1 MGFIEQIPHSVGAT
15 CGRPQ
20 IQKMLANIN
29 FYVIGRPQVAP
40 TVWWKPTDKPKFENF
55 TQQKGNKTMN
65 IHDNFPARP
74 EGFDYDAAL
83 SELQE
88 KIRRKKKA
96 KTLLAHF
103 TEEAARLNSIVED
116 RFKEYEAEK
125 EEADALQ
132 SATLTLLLYSVMGL
146 KEEKLQKEES
156 EALAA
161 KAEYESAKAELDHVL
176 NRQVELR
183 AEIRSLGN
191 CEADYERMLAEKK
204 AYLMARETAVNAE
217 VEALEAEKAAII
229 RDSKELKEAM
239 ESGQYALRV
248 ARSVMDALAKAQ
260 YLSRQDTRAPRR
272 SGTGTIAAAIRDTE
286 IDHEKRNT
294 VVRLDNSLQTLGRY
308 LRDFAAEL
316 KDIAALPMEHLP
328 TTRFGEGL
336 ILLDRWADGPI
347 SEIVVDVKLDHV
359 REKMVPL
366 MNKLIPIV
374 EGLEREYAA
383 REVACA
389 EIDRRIREIVVGK
402 Q

>member
-1 MGFIEQIPHSVGAT
+1 
-15 CGRPQ
+15 
-20 IQKMLANIN
+20 
-29 FYVIGRPQVAP
+29 
-40 TVWWKPTDKPKFENF
+40 
-55 TQQKGNKTMN
+55 MN

-116 RFKEYEAEK
+116 RFKEYEAEQ
-125 EEADALQ
+125 EEADAMK

-146 KEEKLQKEES
+146 KEEKLRKEES
-156 EALAA
+156 EVLAA
-161 KAEYESAKAELDHVL
+161 KAEYESTKAELDHVL
-176 NRQVELR
+176 ARQAELR

-191 CEADYERMLAEKK
+191 CERDYEEMVAEKK
-204 AYLMARETAVNAE
+204 AWLMAKEVAVNTE
-217 VEALEAEKAAII
+217 VEALEAQKAAII

-260 YLSRQDTRAPRR
+260 YLSRVDTRGPGGRY
-272 SGTGTIAAAIRDTE
+272 SVISAAIDAVHDTE
-286 IDHEKRNT
+286 IDHEKRNA

-308 LRDFAAEL
+308 LQDFAAEL
-316 KDIAALPMEHLP
+316 KDVASLPMEHLP

-366 MNKLIPIV
+366 MNKLTPIV
-374 EGLEREYAA
+374 EGLEKEYAA
-383 REVACA
+383 REAACG
-389 EIDRRIREIVVGK
+389 EIDRRIREIVLG
-402 Q
+402 QQ

>member
-1 MGFIEQIPHSVGAT
+1 
-15 CGRPQ
+15 
-20 IQKMLANIN
+20 
-29 FYVIGRPQVAP
+29 
-40 TVWWKPTDKPKFENF
+40 
-55 TQQKGNKTMN
+55 MN
-65 IHDNFPARP
+65 NVNLPARP

-83 SELQE
+83 AELQE

-116 RFKEYEAEK
+116 RFKEYEVEQ
-125 EEADALQ
+125 EEADAMK

-146 KEEKLQKEES
+146 KEEKLRKEES

-176 NRQVELR
+176 ARQVELR

-191 CEADYERMLAEKK
+191 CERDYEEMVAEKK
-204 AYLMARETAVNAE
+204 AWLMAKEVTVNTE

-260 YLSRQDTRAPRR
+260 YLSRVDTRGPGGRY
-272 SGTGTIAAAIRDTE
+272 SVISAAIDAVHDTE

-294 VVRLDNSLQTLGRY
+294 VIRLDNSLQTLGRY
-308 LRDFAAEL
+308 LQDFAAEL
-316 KDIAALPMEHLP
+316 KDVASLPMEHLP

-383 REVACA
+383 RAAACA
-389 EIDRRIREIVVGK
+389 EIDRRIREIVLG
-402 Q
+402 QQ

>member
-1 MGFIEQIPHSVGAT
+1 
-15 CGRPQ
+15 
-20 IQKMLANIN
+20 
-29 FYVIGRPQVAP
+29 
-40 TVWWKPTDKPKFENF
+40 
-55 TQQKGNKTMN
+55 MN
-65 IHDNFPARP
+65 PYDHFPARP

-116 RFKEYEAEK
+116 RFKEYEVEQ
-125 EEADALQ
+125 EEAEALQ
-132 SATLTLLLYSVMGL
+132 GATLTLLFYSLLGL
-146 KEEKLQKEES
+146 KEEKLSKEES

-161 KAEYESAKAELDHVL
+161 KAEYEKAKAELDHVL
-176 NRQVELR
+176 ARQVELR
-183 AEIRSLGN
+183 AEIRALGN
-191 CEADYERMLAEKK
+191 CERDYEEMVAEKK
-204 AYLMARETAVNAE
+204 AWLMAKEVAVNTE

-260 YLSRQDTRAPRR
+260 YLSRVDTRGPGGRY
-272 SGTGTIAAAIRDTE
+272 SVISAAIDAVHDTE

-294 VVRLDNSLQTLGRY
+294 VIRLDNSLQTLGRY
-308 LRDFAAEL
+308 LQDFAAEL
-316 KDIAALPMEHLP
+316 KDVASLPMEHLP
-328 TTRFGEGL
+328 ATRFGEGL

-366 MNKLIPIV
+366 MNKLTPIV
-374 EGLEREYAA
+374 EGLEKEYAA
-383 REVACA
+383 REAACG
-389 EIDRRIREIVVGK
+389 EIDEKIREIVLG
-402 Q
+402 QS

>member
-1 MGFIEQIPHSVGAT
+1 
-15 CGRPQ
+15 
-20 IQKMLANIN
+20 
-29 FYVIGRPQVAP
+29 
-40 TVWWKPTDKPKFENF
+40 
-55 TQQKGNKTMN
+55 MN
-65 IHDNFPARP
+65 SYNQFPARP
-74 EGFDYDAAL
+74 ADFDYDAAL
-83 SELQE
+83 ADIQE

-103 TEEAARLNSIVED
+103 TEEAVRLSSIVED
-116 RFKEYEAEK
+116 RFKEYEVEQ
-125 EEADALQ
+125 EEADAMK
-132 SATLTLLLYSVMGL
+132 SATLTLLLYSIMGL
-146 KEEKLQKEES
+146 KEEKLRKEES

-191 CEADYERMLAEKK
+191 CERDYEEMVAEKK
-204 AYLMARETAVNAE
+204 AWLMAKEVTVNAE
-217 VEALEAEKAAII
+217 VEALEAEKAAIV

-260 YLSRQDTRAPRR
+260 YLSRVDTRGPGGRY
-272 SGTGTIAAAIRDTE
+272 SVLSAAIDAVHDTE
-286 IDHEKRNT
+286 IDHEKRNA

-308 LRDFAAEL
+308 LQDFAAEL
-316 KDIAALPMEHLP
+316 KDVATLPMEHLP

-366 MNKLIPIV
+366 MNKLTPIV
-374 EGLEREYAA
+374 EGLEKEYAA
-383 REVACA
+383 REAACG

>member
-1 MGFIEQIPHSVGAT
+1 MNTTDYTPT
-15 CGRPQ
+15 RP
-20 IQKMLANIN
+20 A
-29 FYVIGRPQVAP
+29 
-40 TVWWKPTDKPKFENF
+40 D
-55 TQQKGNKTMN
+55 
-65 IHDNFPARP
+65 
-74 EGFDYDAAL
+74 FDYDAAL

-96 KTLLAHF
+96 QTLLAHF

-116 RFKEYEAEK
+116 RFKEYEAEQ
-125 EEADALQ
+125 EEADAMK
-132 SATLTLLLYSVMGL
+132 SATLTLLLYSVLGL

-161 KAEYESAKAELDHVL
+161 KAEYERAKAELDHVL

-191 CEADYERMLAEKK
+191 CERDYEEMVAEKK
-204 AYLMARETAVNAE
+204 AWLMAKEVAVNTE

-260 YLSRQDTRAPRR
+260 YLSRVDTRGPGDRY
-272 SGTGTIAAAIRDTE
+272 SVISAAIDAVHDTE

-294 VVRLDNSLQTLGRY
+294 VIRLDNSLQTLGRY
-308 LRDFAAEL
+308 LQDFAAEL
-316 KDIAALPMEHLP
+316 KDVASLPMEHLP

-359 REKMVPL
+359 RENMVPL
-366 MNKLIPIV
+366 MDKLTPIV
-374 EGLEREYAA
+374 EGLEKEYAA
-383 REVACA
+383 REAACG
-389 EIDRRIREIVVGK
+389 EIDRKIREMVLA
-402 Q
+402 QS